1 MYIENYK
8 TLMKEIEEGTN
19 NGKIFC
25 VHGMEEL
32 ILLKCSYHPKQY
44 ADTMQS
50 LSKMQWYFSQN

>member
-44 ADTMQS
+44 ADAM
-50 LSKMQWYFSQN
+50 